1 MNKIVRIGEMQGG
14 AILDNYFPAIVR
26 WSTDSRTTW
35 QKCMDTATIYDFCI
49 YLEIGRPSKTID
61 FAVKTGWWFSYQGCA
76 EIEFEDGTI
85 KVFKTKNDR
94 SFAKDPETFKEFV
107 EFIDNYVNNGFE
119 LYDKTAVVLGDEDD
133 LLVV

>member
-14 AILDNYFPAIVR
+14 AILDNYFPAIVK
-26 WSTDSRTTW
+26 WSSNSRATW
-35 QKCMDTATIYDFCI
+35 QKCMDTDPTADFCV
-49 YLEIGRPSKTID
+49 YLQIGHVDKTRAFVLD
-61 FAVKTGWWFSYQGCA
+61 TGWWFSYQGCV

-85 KVFKTKNDR
+85 KVFKTKNDVCL
-94 SFAKDPETFKEFV
+94 SEDPETFKEFV